1 MNKIME
7 LFYSIVESAI
17 IVAFIYG
24 FFDIQNKYSKKVAVG
39 VSFSLI
45 FAFSNLM
52 TIISLSWIE
61 TLSLLILLLIGILEY
76 FYQGKIWEH
85 ILISITVAI
94 LLALIDVCVLTLMSR
109 VLGVEY
115 NELVV
120 KDNLSRFLAVMTTKI
135 VYFLAVTI
143 IVSFRKRYSFMLH
156 RIELLMIFSTL
167 TVSIILISLVRNII
181 YKFNDCYNEFLII
194 LLCLIL
200 LNIIQYYIIIYMSKK
215 NIDEK
220 NMSLMHKQIE
230 MQENNIH
237 TLEKQYN
244 EITKIRHDMKN
255 YLSCALNLAKK
266 SDDNKELI
274 EYLKNLSKNKIDSV
288 IDYVQINR
296 KILSIII
303 NSKIGVAKSKNINV
317 RCVIMSELKNISD
330 IDIGILI
337 ANLLDNAIEAC
348 EKNRNESEIII
359 KIWENGGYYCI
370 KIVNTVETD
379 ILKDNPN
386 LVTSK
391 KNKKIHGIGI
401 NSIKDI
407 VYKYNGIMNFE
418 QKSDKFYVYVSLNNC
433 IS

>member
-1 MNKIME
+1 MIVE
-7 LFYSIVESAI
+7 LFYNTVESVI

-39 VSFSLI
+39 ISFSLI

-76 FYQGKIWEH
+76 FYLGKTWEH

-94 LLALIDVCVLTLMSR
+94 LLALTDVCVFTLMSR

-120 KDNLSRFLAVMTTKI
+120 KDNLSRFLAVMITKI
-135 VYFLAVTI
+135 TYFLVVTI
-143 IVSFRKRYSFMLH
+143 IVSLKKRYPFMLH

-167 TVSIILISLVRNII
+167 IISIILISLVRNII
-181 YKFNDCYNEFLII
+181 YKFNDFYNEFLII
-194 LLCLIL
+194 LFCLIL
-200 LNIIQYYIIIYMSKK
+200 LNIIQYYIIIYISKK

-220 NMSLMHKQIE
+220 NMALMHTQLE

-237 TLEKQYN
+237 NLEKQYN

-288 IDYVQINR
+288 VDYVQINR
-296 KILSIII
+296 RILSIII

-317 RCVIMSELKNISD
+317 RCLIMSELKNISD

-337 ANLLDNAIEAC
+337 ANLFDNAIEAC
-348 EKNRNESEIII
+348 EKNKNKSEIVI
-359 KIWENGGYYCI
+359 KIWESGSYYCI

-379 ILKDNPN
+379 ILINNPN

-401 NSIKDI
+401 SSVRDI
-407 VYKYNGIMNFE
+407 VHKYNGIMNFE
-418 QKSDKFYVYVSLNNC
+418 QKSDKFYVYISLNNC
-433 IS
+433 IL

>member
-1 MNKIME
+1 MIVE
-7 LFYSIVESAI
+7 LFYNTVESVI

-39 VSFSLI
+39 ISFSLI

-76 FYQGKIWEH
+76 FYQGKTWEH

-94 LLALIDVCVLTLMSR
+94 LLALTDVCVFTLMSR

-120 KDNLSRFLAVMTTKI
+120 KDNLSRFLAVMITKI
-135 VYFLAVTI
+135 TYFLVVTI
-143 IVSFRKRYSFMLH
+143 IVSLKKRYPFMLH

-167 TVSIILISLVRNII
+167 IISIILISLVRNII
-181 YKFNDCYNEFLII
+181 CKFNDFYNKFLII
-194 LLCLIL
+194 LFCLIL
-200 LNIIQYYIIIYMSKK
+200 LNIIQYYIIIYISKK

-220 NMSLMHKQIE
+220 NMALMHTQIE

-237 TLEKQYN
+237 NLEKQYN

-288 IDYVQINR
+288 VDYVQINR
-296 KILSIII
+296 RILSIII

-317 RCVIMSELKNISD
+317 RCLIMSELKNISD

-337 ANLLDNAIEAC
+337 ANLFDNAIEAC
-348 EKNRNESEIII
+348 EKNKNKSEIVI
-359 KIWENGGYYCI
+359 KIWESGSYYCI

-379 ILKDNPN
+379 ILINNPN

-401 NSIKDI
+401 SSVRDI
-407 VYKYNGIMNFE
+407 VHKYNGIMNFE
-418 QKSDKFYVYVSLNNC
+418 QKSDKFYVYISLNNC

>member
-1 MNKIME
+1 MIVE
-7 LFYSIVESAI
+7 LFYNTVESVI

-39 VSFSLI
+39 ISFSLI

-76 FYQGKIWEH
+76 FYLGKTWEH

-94 LLALIDVCVLTLMSR
+94 LLALNDVCMLTLMSR

-120 KDNLSRFLAVMTTKI
+120 KDNLSRFLAVMITKI
-135 VYFLAVTI
+135 TYFLVVTI
-143 IVSFRKRYSFMLH
+143 IVSLKKRYPFMLH

-167 TVSIILISLVRNII
+167 IISIILISLVRNII
-181 YKFNDCYNEFLII
+181 YKFNDFYNEFLII
-194 LLCLIL
+194 LFCLIL
-200 LNIIQYYIIIYMSKK
+200 LNIIQYYIIIYISKK

-220 NMSLMHKQIE
+220 NMALMHTQLE

-237 TLEKQYN
+237 NLEKQYN

-288 IDYVQINR
+288 VDYVQINR
-296 KILSIII
+296 RILSIII

-317 RCVIMSELKNISD
+317 RCLIMSELKNISD

-337 ANLLDNAIEAC
+337 ANLFDNAIEAC
-348 EKNRNESEIII
+348 EKNKNKSEIVI
-359 KIWENGGYYCI
+359 KIWESGSYYCI

-379 ILKDNPN
+379 ILINNPN

-401 NSIKDI
+401 SSVRDI
-407 VYKYNGIMNFE
+407 VHKYNGIMNFE
-418 QKSDKFYVYVSLNNC
+418 QKSDKFYVYISLNNC
-433 IS
+433 IL

>member
-1 MNKIME
+1 MIVE
-7 LFYSIVESAI
+7 LFYNTIESVI

-39 VSFSLI
+39 ISFSLI

-76 FYQGKIWEH
+76 FYLGKTWEH

-94 LLALIDVCVLTLMSR
+94 LLALTDVCMLTLMSR

-120 KDNLSRFLAVMTTKI
+120 KDNLSRFLAVMITKI
-135 VYFLAVTI
+135 TYFLVVTI
-143 IVSFRKRYSFMLH
+143 IVSLKKRYPFMLH

-167 TVSIILISLVRNII
+167 IISIILISLVRNII
-181 YKFNDCYNEFLII
+181 YKFNDFYNEFLII
-194 LLCLIL
+194 LFCLIL
-200 LNIIQYYIIIYMSKK
+200 LNIIQYYIIIYISKK

-220 NMSLMHKQIE
+220 NMALMHTQIE
-230 MQENNIH
+230 MQEKNIH
-237 TLEKQYN
+237 NLEKQYN

-288 IDYVQINR
+288 VDYVQINR
-296 KILSIII
+296 RILSIII

-317 RCVIMSELKNISD
+317 RCLIMSELKNISD

-337 ANLLDNAIEAC
+337 ANLFDNAIEAC
-348 EKNRNESEIII
+348 EKNKNKSEIVI
-359 KIWENGGYYCI
+359 KIWESGSYYCI

-379 ILKDNPN
+379 ILINNPN

-401 NSIKDI
+401 NSVRDI
-407 VYKYNGIMNFE
+407 VHKYNGIMNFE
-418 QKSDKFYVYVSLNNC
+418 QKSDKFYVYISLNNC
-433 IS
+433 IL

>member
-1 MNKIME
+1 MIVE
-7 LFYSIVESAI
+7 LFYNTVESVI

-39 VSFSLI
+39 ISFSLI

-76 FYQGKIWEH
+76 FYLGKTWEH

-94 LLALIDVCVLTLMSR
+94 LLALNDVCMLTLMSR

-120 KDNLSRFLAVMTTKI
+120 KDNLSRFLAVMITKI
-135 VYFLAVTI
+135 TYFLVVTI
-143 IVSFRKRYSFMLH
+143 IVSLKKRYPFMLH

-167 TVSIILISLVRNII
+167 IISIILISLVRNII
-181 YKFNDCYNEFLII
+181 YKFNDFYNEFLII
-194 LLCLIL
+194 LFCLIL
-200 LNIIQYYIIIYMSKK
+200 LNIIQYYIIIYISKK

-220 NMSLMHKQIE
+220 NMALMHTQIE

-237 TLEKQYN
+237 NLEKQYN

-288 IDYVQINR
+288 VDYVQINR
-296 KILSIII
+296 RILSIII

-317 RCVIMSELKNISD
+317 RCLIMSELKNISD

-337 ANLLDNAIEAC
+337 ANLFDNAIEAC
-348 EKNRNESEIII
+348 EKNKNKSEIVI
-359 KIWENGGYYCI
+359 KIWESGSYYCI

-379 ILKDNPN
+379 ILINNPN

-401 NSIKDI
+401 SSVRDI
-407 VYKYNGIMNFE
+407 VHKYNGIMNFE
-418 QKSDKFYVYVSLNNC
+418 QKSDKFYVYISLNNC
-433 IS
+433 IL

>member
-1 MNKIME
+1 MIVE
-7 LFYSIVESAI
+7 LFYNTVESVI

-39 VSFSLI
+39 ISFSLI

-76 FYQGKIWEH
+76 FYLGKTWEH

-94 LLALIDVCVLTLMSR
+94 LLALTDVCVFTLMSR

-120 KDNLSRFLAVMTTKI
+120 KDNLSRFLAVMITKI
-135 VYFLAVTI
+135 TYFLVVTI
-143 IVSFRKRYSFMLH
+143 IVSLKKRYPFMLH

-167 TVSIILISLVRNII
+167 IISIILISLVRNII
-181 YKFNDCYNEFLII
+181 YKFNDFYNEFLII
-194 LLCLIL
+194 LFCLIL
-200 LNIIQYYIIIYMSKK
+200 LNIIQYYIIIYISKK

-220 NMSLMHKQIE
+220 NMALMHTQLE

-237 TLEKQYN
+237 NLEKQYN

-288 IDYVQINR
+288 VDYVQINR
-296 KILSIII
+296 RILSIII

-348 EKNRNESEIII
+348 EKNKNKSEIVI
-359 KIWENGGYYCI
+359 KIWESGSYYCI

-379 ILKDNPN
+379 ILINNPN

-401 NSIKDI
+401 SSVRDI
-407 VYKYNGIMNFE
+407 VHKYNGIMNFE
-418 QKSDKFYVYVSLNNC
+418 QKSDKFYVYISLNNC

>member
-1 MNKIME
+1 MIVE
-7 LFYSIVESAI
+7 LFYNTVESVI

-39 VSFSLI
+39 ISFSLI

-76 FYQGKIWEH
+76 FYLGKTWEH

-94 LLALIDVCVLTLMSR
+94 LLALTDVCVFTLMSR

-120 KDNLSRFLAVMTTKI
+120 KDNLSRFLAVMITKI
-135 VYFLAVTI
+135 TYFLVVTI
-143 IVSFRKRYSFMLH
+143 IVSLKKRYPFMLH

-167 TVSIILISLVRNII
+167 IISIILISLVRNII
-181 YKFNDCYNEFLII
+181 YKFNDFYNEFLII
-194 LLCLIL
+194 LFCLIL
-200 LNIIQYYIIIYMSKK
+200 LNIIQYYIIIYISKK

-220 NMSLMHKQIE
+220 NMALMHTQLE

-237 TLEKQYN
+237 NLEKQYN

-288 IDYVQINR
+288 VDYVQINR
-296 KILSIII
+296 RILSIII

-337 ANLLDNAIEAC
+337 ANLFDNAIEAC
-348 EKNRNESEIII
+348 EKNKNKSEIVI
-359 KIWENGGYYCI
+359 KIWESGSYYCI

-379 ILKDNPN
+379 ILINNPN

-401 NSIKDI
+401 NSVRDI
-407 VYKYNGIMNFE
+407 VHKYNGIMNFE
-418 QKSDKFYVYVSLNNC
+418 QKSDKFYVYISLNNC
-433 IS
+433 IL

>member
-1 MNKIME
+1 MIVE
-7 LFYSIVESAI
+7 LFYNTIESVI

-39 VSFSLI
+39 ISFSLI

-76 FYQGKIWEH
+76 FYLGKTWEH

-94 LLALIDVCVLTLMSR
+94 LLALTDVCVFTLMSR

-120 KDNLSRFLAVMTTKI
+120 KDNLSRFLAVMITKI
-135 VYFLAVTI
+135 TYFLVVTI
-143 IVSFRKRYSFMLH
+143 IVSLKKRYPFMLH

-167 TVSIILISLVRNII
+167 IISIILISLVRNII
-181 YKFNDCYNEFLII
+181 YKFNDFYNEFLII
-194 LLCLIL
+194 LFCLIL
-200 LNIIQYYIIIYMSKK
+200 LNIIQYYIIIYISKK

-220 NMSLMHKQIE
+220 NMALMHTQLE
-230 MQENNIH
+230 MQEKNIH
-237 TLEKQYN
+237 NLEKQYN

-288 IDYVQINR
+288 VDYVQINR
-296 KILSIII
+296 RILSIII

-337 ANLLDNAIEAC
+337 ANLFDNAIEAC
-348 EKNRNESEIII
+348 EKNKNKSEIII
-359 KIWENGGYYCI
+359 KIWESGSYYCI

-379 ILKDNPN
+379 ILINNPN

-401 NSIKDI
+401 NSVRDI
-407 VYKYNGIMNFE
+407 VHKYNGVMNFE
-418 QKSDKFYVYVSLNNC
+418 QKSDKFYVYISLNNC

>member
-1 MNKIME
+1 MIVE
-7 LFYSIVESAI
+7 LFYNTVESVI

-39 VSFSLI
+39 ISFSLI

-76 FYQGKIWEH
+76 FYLGKTWEH

-94 LLALIDVCVLTLMSR
+94 LLALTDVCVFTLMSR

-120 KDNLSRFLAVMTTKI
+120 KDNLSRFLAVMITKTT
-135 VYFLAVTI
+135 YFLVVTI
-143 IVSFRKRYSFMLH
+143 IVSLKKRYPFMLH

-167 TVSIILISLVRNII
+167 IISIILISLVRNII
-181 YKFNDCYNEFLII
+181 YKFNDFYNEFLII
-194 LLCLIL
+194 LFCLIL
-200 LNIIQYYIIIYMSKK
+200 LNIIQYYIIIYISKK

-220 NMSLMHKQIE
+220 NMALMHTQIE
-230 MQENNIH
+230 MQEKNIH
-237 TLEKQYN
+237 NLEKQYN

-288 IDYVQINR
+288 VDYVQINR
-296 KILSIII
+296 RILSIII

-317 RCVIMSELKNISD
+317 RCLIMSELKNISD

-337 ANLLDNAIEAC
+337 ANLFDNAIEAC
-348 EKNRNESEIII
+348 EKNKNKSEIVI
-359 KIWENGGYYCI
+359 KIWESGSYYCI

-379 ILKDNPN
+379 ILINNPN

-401 NSIKDI
+401 SSVRDI
-407 VYKYNGIMNFE
+407 VHKYNGIMNFE
-418 QKSDKFYVYVSLNNC
+418 QKSDKFYVYISLNNC

>member
-1 MNKIME
+1 MIVE
-7 LFYSIVESAI
+7 LFYNTVESVI

-39 VSFSLI
+39 ISFSLI

-76 FYQGKIWEH
+76 FYLGKTWEH
-85 ILISITVAI
+85 ILISITVSI
-94 LLALIDVCVLTLMSR
+94 LLALNDVCMLTLMSR

-120 KDNLSRFLAVMTTKI
+120 KDNLSRFLAVMITKI
-135 VYFLAVTI
+135 TYFLVVTI
-143 IVSFRKRYSFMLH
+143 IVSLKKRYPFMLH

-167 TVSIILISLVRNII
+167 IISIILISLVRNII
-181 YKFNDCYNEFLII
+181 YKFNDFYNEFLII
-194 LLCLIL
+194 LFCLIL
-200 LNIIQYYIIIYMSKK
+200 LNIIQYYIIIYISKK

-220 NMSLMHKQIE
+220 NMALMHTQVE
-230 MQENNIH
+230 MQEKNIH
-237 TLEKQYN
+237 NLEKQYN

-288 IDYVQINR
+288 VDYVQINR
-296 KILSIII
+296 RILSIII

-317 RCVIMSELKNISD
+317 RCLIMSELKNISD

-337 ANLLDNAIEAC
+337 ANLFDNAIEAC
-348 EKNRNESEIII
+348 EKNKNKSEIVI
-359 KIWENGGYYCI
+359 KIWESGSYYCI

-379 ILKDNPN
+379 ILINNPN

-401 NSIKDI
+401 NSVRDI
-407 VYKYNGIMNFE
+407 VHKYNGIMNFE
-418 QKSDKFYVYVSLNNC
+418 QKSDKFYVYISLNNC
-433 IS
+433 IL

>member
-1 MNKIME
+1 MIVE
-7 LFYSIVESAI
+7 LFYNTVESVI

-39 VSFSLI
+39 ISFSLI

-61 TLSLLILLLIGILEY
+61 TLSLLTLLLIGILEY
-76 FYQGKIWEH
+76 FYLGKTWEH

-94 LLALIDVCVLTLMSR
+94 LLALTDVCMLTLMSR

-120 KDNLSRFLAVMTTKI
+120 KDNLSRFLAVMITKI
-135 VYFLAVTI
+135 TYFLVVTI
-143 IVSFRKRYSFMLH
+143 IVSLKKRYPFMLH

-167 TVSIILISLVRNII
+167 IISIILISLVRNII
-181 YKFNDCYNEFLII
+181 YKFNDFYNEFLII
-194 LLCLIL
+194 LFCLIL
-200 LNIIQYYIIIYMSKK
+200 LNIIQYYIIIYISKK

-220 NMSLMHKQIE
+220 NMALMHTQLE

-237 TLEKQYN
+237 NLEKQYN

-288 IDYVQINR
+288 VDYVQINR
-296 KILSIII
+296 RILSIII

-317 RCVIMSELKNISD
+317 RCLIMSELKNISD

-337 ANLLDNAIEAC
+337 ANLFDNAIEAC
-348 EKNRNESEIII
+348 EKNKNKSEIVI
-359 KIWENGGYYCI
+359 KIWESGSYYCI

-379 ILKDNPN
+379 ILINNPN

-401 NSIKDI
+401 NSVRDI
-407 VYKYNGIMNFE
+407 VHKYNGIMNFE
-418 QKSDKFYVYVSLNNC
+418 QKSDKFYVYISLNNC
-433 IS
+433 IL

>member
-1 MNKIME
+1 MIVE
-7 LFYSIVESAI
+7 LFYNTVESVI

-39 VSFSLI
+39 ISFSLI

-76 FYQGKIWEH
+76 FYLGKTWEH

-94 LLALIDVCVLTLMSR
+94 LLALNDVCMLTLMSR

-120 KDNLSRFLAVMTTKI
+120 KDNLSRFLAVMITKI
-135 VYFLAVTI
+135 TYFLVVTI
-143 IVSFRKRYSFMLH
+143 IVSLKKRYPFMLH

-167 TVSIILISLVRNII
+167 IISIILISLVRNII
-181 YKFNDCYNEFLII
+181 YKFNDFYNEFLII
-194 LLCLIL
+194 LFCLIL
-200 LNIIQYYIIIYMSKK
+200 LNIIQYYIIIYISKK

-220 NMSLMHKQIE
+220 NMALMHTQIE
-230 MQENNIH
+230 MQEKNIH
-237 TLEKQYN
+237 NLEKQYN

-288 IDYVQINR
+288 VDYVQINR
-296 KILSIII
+296 RILSIII

-317 RCVIMSELKNISD
+317 RCLIMSELKNISD

-337 ANLLDNAIEAC
+337 ANLFDNAIEAC
-348 EKNRNESEIII
+348 EKNKNKSEIVI
-359 KIWENGGYYCI
+359 KIWESGSYYCI

-379 ILKDNPN
+379 ILINNPN

-401 NSIKDI
+401 NSVRDI
-407 VYKYNGIMNFE
+407 VHKYNGIMNFE
-418 QKSDKFYVYVSLNNC
+418 QKSDKFYVYISLNNC
-433 IS
+433 IL

>member
-1 MNKIME
+1 MIVE
-7 LFYSIVESAI
+7 LFYNTVESVI

-39 VSFSLI
+39 ISFSLI

-76 FYQGKIWEH
+76 FYLGKTWEH

-94 LLALIDVCVLTLMSR
+94 LLALTDVCMLTLMSR

-120 KDNLSRFLAVMTTKI
+120 KDNLSRFLAVMITKI
-135 VYFLAVTI
+135 TYFLVVTI
-143 IVSFRKRYSFMLH
+143 IVSLKKRYPFMLH

-167 TVSIILISLVRNII
+167 IISIILISLVRNII
-181 YKFNDCYNEFLII
+181 YKFNDFYNEFLII
-194 LLCLIL
+194 LFCLIL
-200 LNIIQYYIIIYMSKK
+200 LNIIQYYIIIYISKK

-220 NMSLMHKQIE
+220 NMALMHTQLE

-237 TLEKQYN
+237 NLEKQYN

-288 IDYVQINR
+288 VDYVQINR
-296 KILSIII
+296 RILSIII

-317 RCVIMSELKNISD
+317 RCLIMSELKNISD

-337 ANLLDNAIEAC
+337 ANLFDNAIEAC
-348 EKNRNESEIII
+348 EKNKNKSEIVI
-359 KIWENGGYYCI
+359 KIWESGSYYCI

-379 ILKDNPN
+379 ILINNPN

-401 NSIKDI
+401 NSVRDI
-407 VYKYNGIMNFE
+407 VHKYNGIMNFE
-418 QKSDKFYVYVSLNNC
+418 QKSDKFYVYISLNNC
-433 IS
+433 IL

>member
-1 MNKIME
+1 MIVE
-7 LFYSIVESAI
+7 LFYNTVESVI

-39 VSFSLI
+39 ISFSLI

-76 FYQGKIWEH
+76 FYLGKTWEH

-94 LLALIDVCVLTLMSR
+94 LLALTDVCMLTLMSR

-120 KDNLSRFLAVMTTKI
+120 KDNLSRFLAVMITKI
-135 VYFLAVTI
+135 TYFLVVTI
-143 IVSFRKRYSFMLH
+143 IVSLKKRYPFMLH

-167 TVSIILISLVRNII
+167 IISIILISLVRNII
-181 YKFNDCYNEFLII
+181 YKFNDFYNEFLII
-194 LLCLIL
+194 LFCLIL
-200 LNIIQYYIIIYMSKK
+200 LNIIQYYIIIYISKK

-220 NMSLMHKQIE
+220 NMALMHTQIE
-230 MQENNIH
+230 MQEKNIH
-237 TLEKQYN
+237 NLEKQYN

-288 IDYVQINR
+288 VDYVQINR
-296 KILSIII
+296 RILSIII

-317 RCVIMSELKNISD
+317 RCLIMSELKNISD

-337 ANLLDNAIEAC
+337 ANLFDNAIEAC
-348 EKNRNESEIII
+348 EKNKNKSEIVI
-359 KIWENGGYYCI
+359 KIWESGSYYCI

-379 ILKDNPN
+379 ILINNPN

-401 NSIKDI
+401 NSVRDI
-407 VYKYNGIMNFE
+407 VHKYNGIMNFE
-418 QKSDKFYVYVSLNNC
+418 QKSDKFYVYISLNNC
-433 IS
+433 IL

>member
-1 MNKIME
+1 MIVE
-7 LFYSIVESAI
+7 LFYNTVESVI

-39 VSFSLI
+39 ISFSLI

-76 FYQGKIWEH
+76 FYLGKTWEH

-94 LLALIDVCVLTLMSR
+94 LLALTDVCMLTLMSR

-120 KDNLSRFLAVMTTKI
+120 KDNLSRFLAVMITKI
-135 VYFLAVTI
+135 TYFLVVTI
-143 IVSFRKRYSFMLH
+143 IVSLKKRYPFMLH

-167 TVSIILISLVRNII
+167 IISIILISLVRNII
-181 YKFNDCYNEFLII
+181 YKFNDFYNEFLII
-194 LLCLIL
+194 LFCLIL
-200 LNIIQYYIIIYMSKK
+200 LNIIQYYIIIYISKK

-220 NMSLMHKQIE
+220 NMALMHTQLE

-237 TLEKQYN
+237 NLEKQYN

-288 IDYVQINR
+288 VDYVQINR
-296 KILSIII
+296 RILSIII

-317 RCVIMSELKNISD
+317 RCLIISELKNISD

-337 ANLLDNAIEAC
+337 ANLFDNAIEAC
-348 EKNRNESEIII
+348 EKNKNKSEIVI
-359 KIWENGGYYCI
+359 KIWESGSYYCI

-379 ILKDNPN
+379 ILINNPN

-401 NSIKDI
+401 NSVRDI
-407 VYKYNGIMNFE
+407 VHKYNGIMNFE
-418 QKSDKFYVYVSLNNC
+418 QKSDKFYVYISLNNC
-433 IS
+433 IL

>member
-1 MNKIME
+1 MIVE
-7 LFYSIVESAI
+7 LFYNTVESVI

-39 VSFSLI
+39 ISFSLI

-76 FYQGKIWEH
+76 FYLGKTWEH

-94 LLALIDVCVLTLMSR
+94 LLALNDVCMLTLMSR

-120 KDNLSRFLAVMTTKI
+120 KDNLSRFLAVMITKI
-135 VYFLAVTI
+135 TYFLVVTI
-143 IVSFRKRYSFMLH
+143 IVSLKKRYPFMLH

-167 TVSIILISLVRNII
+167 IISIILISLVRNII
-181 YKFNDCYNEFLII
+181 YKFNDFYNEFLII
-194 LLCLIL
+194 LFCLIL
-200 LNIIQYYIIIYMSKK
+200 LNIIQYYIIIYISKK

-220 NMSLMHKQIE
+220 NMALMHTQVE
-230 MQENNIH
+230 MQEKNIH
-237 TLEKQYN
+237 NLEKQYN

-288 IDYVQINR
+288 VDYVQINR
-296 KILSIII
+296 RILSIII

-317 RCVIMSELKNISD
+317 RCLIMSELKNISD

-337 ANLLDNAIEAC
+337 ANLFDNAIEAC
-348 EKNRNESEIII
+348 EKNKNKSEIVI
-359 KIWENGGYYCI
+359 KIWESGSYYCI

-379 ILKDNPN
+379 ILINNPN

-401 NSIKDI
+401 NSVRDI
-407 VYKYNGIMNFE
+407 VHKYNGIMNFE
-418 QKSDKFYVYVSLNNC
+418 QKSDKFYVYISLNNC
-433 IS
+433 IL

>member
-1 MNKIME
+1 MIVE
-7 LFYSIVESAI
+7 LFYNTVESVI

-39 VSFSLI
+39 ISFSLI

-76 FYQGKIWEH
+76 FYLGKTWEH

-94 LLALIDVCVLTLMSR
+94 LLALNDVCMLTLMSR

-120 KDNLSRFLAVMTTKI
+120 KDNLSRFLAVMITKI
-135 VYFLAVTI
+135 TYFLVVTI
-143 IVSFRKRYSFMLH
+143 IVSLKKRYPFMLH

-167 TVSIILISLVRNII
+167 IISIILISLVRNII
-181 YKFNDCYNEFLII
+181 YKFNDFYNEFLII
-194 LLCLIL
+194 LFCLIL
-200 LNIIQYYIIIYMSKK
+200 LNIIQYYIIIYISKK

-220 NMSLMHKQIE
+220 NMALMHTQIE
-230 MQENNIH
+230 MQEKNIH
-237 TLEKQYN
+237 NLEKQYN

-288 IDYVQINR
+288 VDYVQINR
-296 KILSIII
+296 RILSIII

-317 RCVIMSELKNISD
+317 RCLIMSELKNISD

-337 ANLLDNAIEAC
+337 ANLFDNAIEAC
-348 EKNRNESEIII
+348 EKNKNKSEIVI
-359 KIWENGGYYCI
+359 KIWESGSYYCI

-379 ILKDNPN
+379 ILINNPN

-401 NSIKDI
+401 SSVRDI
-407 VYKYNGIMNFE
+407 VHKYNGIMNFE
-418 QKSDKFYVYVSLNNC
+418 QKSDKFYVYISLNNC
-433 IS
+433 IL

>member
-1 MNKIME
+1 
-7 LFYSIVESAI
+7 
-17 IVAFIYG
+17 
-24 FFDIQNKYSKKVAVG
+24 
-39 VSFSLI
+39 
-45 FAFSNLM
+45 
-52 TIISLSWIE
+52 
-61 TLSLLILLLIGILEY
+61 
-76 FYQGKIWEH
+76 
-85 ILISITVAI
+85 
-94 LLALIDVCVLTLMSR
+94 MSR

-115 NELVV
+115 NEIVV
-120 KDNLSRFLAVMTTKI
+120 KDNLSRFLAVMITKI
-135 VYFLAVTI
+135 TYFLVVTI
-143 IVSFRKRYSFMLH
+143 IVSLKKRYPFMLH
-156 RIELLMIFSTL
+156 RIEMLMIFSTL
-167 TVSIILISLVRNII
+167 IISIILISLVRNMI
-181 YKFNDCYNEFLII
+181 YKFNDFYNEFLII
-194 LLCLIL
+194 LFCLIL
-200 LNIIQYYIIIYMSKK
+200 LNIIQYYIIIYISKK

-220 NMSLMHKQIE
+220 NMALMHTQIE

-237 TLEKQYN
+237 NLEKQYS

-274 EYLKNLSKNKIDSV
+274 EYLKNLSENKIDSV
-288 IDYVQINR
+288 VDYVQINR
-296 KILSIII
+296 RILSIII

-348 EKNRNESEIII
+348 EKNKNKSEIVI
-359 KIWENGGYYCI
+359 KIWESGSYYCI

-379 ILKDNPN
+379 ILINNPN

-401 NSIKDI
+401 NSVRDI
-407 VYKYNGIMNFE
+407 VHKYNGVMNFE
-418 QKSDKFYVYVSLNNC
+418 QKSDKFYVYISLNNC

>member
-1 MNKIME
+1 MIVE
-7 LFYSIVESAI
+7 LFYNTVESVI

-39 VSFSLI
+39 ISFSLI

-76 FYQGKIWEH
+76 FYLGKTWEH

-94 LLALIDVCVLTLMSR
+94 LLALNDVCMLTLMSR

-120 KDNLSRFLAVMTTKI
+120 KDNLSRFLAVMITKI
-135 VYFLAVTI
+135 TYFLVVTI
-143 IVSFRKRYSFMLH
+143 IVSLKKRYPFMLH

-167 TVSIILISLVRNII
+167 IISIILISLVRNII
-181 YKFNDCYNEFLII
+181 YKFNDFYNEFLII
-194 LLCLIL
+194 LFCLIL
-200 LNIIQYYIIIYMSKK
+200 LNIIQYYIIIYISKK

-220 NMSLMHKQIE
+220 NMALMHTQIE

-237 TLEKQYN
+237 NLEKQYN

-288 IDYVQINR
+288 VDYVQINR
-296 KILSIII
+296 RILSIII

-348 EKNRNESEIII
+348 EKNKNKSEIVI
-359 KIWENGGYYCI
+359 KIWESGSYYCI

-379 ILKDNPN
+379 ILINNPN

-401 NSIKDI
+401 SSVRDI
-407 VYKYNGIMNFE
+407 VHKYNGIMNFE
-418 QKSDKFYVYVSLNNC
+418 QKSDKFYVYISLNNC
-433 IS
+433 IL

>member
-1 MNKIME
+1 MIVE
-7 LFYSIVESAI
+7 LFYNTVESVI

-39 VSFSLI
+39 ISFSLI

-76 FYQGKIWEH
+76 FYLGKTWEH

-94 LLALIDVCVLTLMSR
+94 LLALNDVCMLTLMSR

-120 KDNLSRFLAVMTTKI
+120 KDNLSRFLAVMITKI
-135 VYFLAVTI
+135 TYFLVVTI
-143 IVSFRKRYSFMLH
+143 IVSLKKRYPFMLH

-167 TVSIILISLVRNII
+167 IISIILISLVRNII
-181 YKFNDCYNEFLII
+181 CKFNDFYNKFLII
-194 LLCLIL
+194 LFCLIL
-200 LNIIQYYIIIYMSKK
+200 LNIIQYYIIIYISKK

-220 NMSLMHKQIE
+220 NMALMHTQIE

-237 TLEKQYN
+237 NLEKQYN

-274 EYLKNLSKNKIDSV
+274 EYLKNLSENKIDSV
-288 IDYVQINR
+288 VDYVQINR
-296 KILSIII
+296 RILSIII

-337 ANLLDNAIEAC
+337 ANLFDNAIEAC
-348 EKNRNESEIII
+348 EKNKNKSEIVI
-359 KIWENGGYYCI
+359 KIWESGSYYCI

-379 ILKDNPN
+379 ILINNPN

-401 NSIKDI
+401 SSVRDI
-407 VYKYNGIMNFE
+407 VHKYNGIMNFE
-418 QKSDKFYVYVSLNNC
+418 QKSDKFYVYISLNNC
-433 IS
+433 IL